1 MQPAP
6 PPPPITLP
14 TPPANR
20 RALPFQ
26 MTWVQLVGL
35 LVAVALVAVVATAGT
50 GLGLL
55 YYLAQR
61 PAPTVAP
68 VYRVP
73 VYQPPAQPPART
85 NPLQPSTEQRLQEA
99 ERQACDARKRA
110 YAAEVQAYQ
119 TQKQAQAQG
128 APRAPFLIEPS
139 PPFC

>member
-1 MQPAP
+1 
-6 PPPPITLP
+6 
-14 TPPANR
+14 
-20 RALPFQ
+20 